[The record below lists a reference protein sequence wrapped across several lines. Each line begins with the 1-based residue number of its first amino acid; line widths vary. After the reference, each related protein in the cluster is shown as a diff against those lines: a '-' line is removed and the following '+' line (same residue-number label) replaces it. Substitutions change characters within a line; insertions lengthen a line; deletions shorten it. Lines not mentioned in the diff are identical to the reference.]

1 MVGREEPG
9 ASARG
14 HSQGPQLQGVLE
26 DRMVVEK
33 DTKLVFVIGEGDV
46 NQVSNCRHLQQHLS
60 QDRVRWG
67 VVW

>member
-1 MVGREEPG
+1 M
-9 ASARG
+9 
-14 HSQGPQLQGVLE
+14 QGVLE